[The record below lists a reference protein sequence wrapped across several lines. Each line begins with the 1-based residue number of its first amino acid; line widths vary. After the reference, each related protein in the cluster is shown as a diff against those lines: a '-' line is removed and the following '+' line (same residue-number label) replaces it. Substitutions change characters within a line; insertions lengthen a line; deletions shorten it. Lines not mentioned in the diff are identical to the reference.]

1 MPSGILPLH
10 PPKHTWLTS
19 VSLSLLPSL
28 GLIFPPLTKRHSALS
43 PHTNSDSVAAAQ
55 ALGKDGI
62 VGGKI
67 KTTKGNTMLNLDNGG
82 GGGNA
87 NRTW

>member
-1 MPSGILPLH
+1 MPSGILPL
-10 PPKHTWLTS
+10 PPPQAHVAYVS
-19 VSLSLLPSL
+19 VP
-28 GLIFPPLTKRHSALS
+28 FPPPFSWAHFSSFNETTLRSF

-82 GGGNA
+82 GGKCE
-87 NRTW
+87 